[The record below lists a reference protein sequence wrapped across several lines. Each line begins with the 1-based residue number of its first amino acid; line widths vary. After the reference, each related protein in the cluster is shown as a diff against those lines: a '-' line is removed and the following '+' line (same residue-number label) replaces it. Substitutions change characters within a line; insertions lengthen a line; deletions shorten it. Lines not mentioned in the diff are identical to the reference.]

1 MSDEHTIIAQL
12 QAHFRRVK
20 PGARQMIKEAHL
32 RAAIALAEQMCDSID
47 LYGFGNG
54 SCPGQCYHYYDCGP
68 ASGGGGH
75 QSNFLTNVKASGGF
89 HNFSA
94 QARALHRMARNGIF
108 TPHWG
113 RCEANLGDP
122 PSGFINPPRHV
133 RHRAHKASCATGWQW
148 PRALPR
154 CRRLAFSF

>member
-1 MSDEHTIIAQL
+1 ML
-12 QAHFRRVK
+12 QQTQRRYFSGVQHQQV
-20 PGARQMIKEAHL
+20 PSTGMT
-32 RAAIALAEQMCDSID
+32 AIAFAEQMCDSID

-68 ASGGGGH
+68 ASGGGGN
-75 QSNFLTNVKASGGF
+75 QSNFLNNVKASGGF

-94 QARALHRMARNGIF
+94 QARALHQMARNGIF

-133 RHRAHKASCATGWQW
+133 RHCAHKALRAT
-148 PRALPR
+148 
-154 CRRLAFSF
+154 S